1 MSKVF
6 RFPKIDD
13 PFFQVNYVRC
23 FSFNQKFFSSKGASS
38 RKIISHIR
46 INLLLGFSKRLSTQE
61 RSSSSSSSSK
71 KERRSEIL
79 RGDLRKSLQTR
90 SSTSLP
96 VSDSNQRPVC
106 ESINARFS
114 MIGLLEP
121 RFQKNA
127 RVNFPTQSVPSTFLF
142 NTFTFNGF
150 LFLLKI
156 QEDSTIISQLFTEKY
171 TLIFKY
177 IFNIYISIN
186 FEIDSEI
193 FKFVKHPRD
202 LAYNSNSRRELFRRK
217 LCVVF
222 VYYKK
227 KKKQD
232 EERL

>member
-13 PFFQVNYVRC
+13 PFFPSKLYTL
-23 FSFNQKFFSSKGASS
+23 FFFQPEVFFLAKAPLRERLS
-38 RKIISHIR
+38 RVSYIR

-61 RSSSSSSSSK
+61 RSSSSSSSK

-90 SSTSLP
+90 SSTSLS

-156 QEDSTIISQLFTEKY
+156 QEDSTIVI
-171 TLIFKY
+171 
-177 IFNIYISIN
+177 
-186 FEIDSEI
+186 
-193 FKFVKHPRD
+193 
-202 LAYNSNSRRELFRRK
+202 
-217 LCVVF
+217 
-222 VYYKK
+222 
-227 KKKQD
+227 
-232 EERL
+232 